1 MATPQITPHRLNAL
15 QISLLRLFSRGI
27 SDNEILSL
35 KRILVKHYS
44 AELKTEIEKVVNE
57 KGYTQEDF
65 DEMLNQPS

>member
-15 QISLLRLFSRGI
+15 QISLLRLFSRDI

-35 KRILVKHYS
+35 KRILVEHYS

-57 KGYTQEDF
+57 KGYTQKDF

>member
-1 MATPQITPHRLNAL
+1 MATPQITPHRLNTL
-15 QISLLRLFSRGI
+15 QISLLRLFSRNI

-35 KRILVKHYS
+35 KRILVNHYS